1 MKRDLQIYR
10 NEADRP
16 HAPEAMVAWLWTILF
31 VVIVGSTFVQ
41 SQFIPKVIETA
52 TAAAATLP

>member
-16 HAPEAMVAWLWTILF
+16 HASEAMIAWLWTILF
-31 VVIVGSTFVQ
+31 VVIVARHSYDRNSFQ
-41 SQFIPKVIETA
+41 R
-52 TAAAATLP
+52 